1 MWRHLRMSMG
11 TAGDDV
17 QLFLGSRTGSSQ
29 LVTLPT
35 HLLQR
40 ERSST
45 EQPAAATSGN
55 SEPISTVVVQKPAMI
70 DSSAPIHDAF
80 VFQEPKGVS
89 EATILRCYA

>member
-1 MWRHLRMSMG
+1 MG
-11 TAGDDV
+11 TAGDDM
-17 QLFLGSRTGSSQ
+17 QLFLGSRTGNSQ

-80 VFQEPKGVS
+80 VFQEPKGVL
-89 EATILRCYA
+89 ETTLLRCYA